1 MWYSVNVYFAMAT
14 LPRGSCRDHRAIPDL
29 LEERRER
36 IEASSEILKCVD
48 DMRELLQESSLSE
61 QKAFIKSLSGRS

>member
-1 MWYSVNVYFAMAT
+1 MVFSQRLLRHGYT
-14 LPRGSCRDHRAIPDL
+14 PRGSCRDHRAIPEL

-36 IEASSEILKCVD
+36 IEASSEILKCVG
-48 DMRELLQESSLSE
+48 DMRELLQESGLSE